1 MTTSLKT
8 ASKRRWDSKPGVKR
22 SQFWS
27 HSPSSATALGQLDAV
42 FRPVGFPESP
52 PKPGMPV
59 VPAPGSPTSPVRT
72 AVIVH
77 PVAGHGVGKAVPR

>member
-27 HSPSSATALGQLDAV
+27 HSPSSATALGQLDAPAA
-42 FRPVGFPESP
+42 RPAGAAQMCLDGP
-52 PKPGMPV
+52 P
-59 VPAPGSPTSPVRT
+59 ATC
-72 AVIVH
+72 
-77 PVAGHGVGKAVPR
+77 